1 MEKVYGATGRQDG
14 LYKIG
19 RNKWELIF
27 GFCKDSEEEQTGWN
41 YRQRFT
47 SKPTVDE
54 IKAIISAQIDADT
67 DENILHGFVWNGK
80 PVKLDTE
87 NQTNILGILVNLPLE
102 GDGLFPMTFKLGD
115 HADGSPAFH
124 EFTSAQEF
132 AGFAKSA
139 TNHKQAAYNKGWREK
154 QSINWEDD
162 IWNASQQ

>member
-27 GFCKDSEEEQTGWN
+27 GFGKDSEQEQTGWN

-47 SKPTVDE
+47 SKPTLDE

-67 DENILHGFVWNGK
+67 DENILHGFVWK
-80 PVKLDTE
+80 ELPVKLDIE
-87 NQTNILGILVNLPLE
+87 NQTNILGILVNLPLG
-102 GDGLFPMTFKLGD
+102 GDSLFPMTFKLGD
-115 HADGSPAFH
+115 YSDGTPAFH

-132 AGFAKSA
+132 ADFAKSA
-139 TNHKQAAYNKGWREK
+139 TSHKQEAYSKGWQEK
-154 QSINWEDD
+154 STINWESE
-162 IWNASQQ
+162 IWSASQQ